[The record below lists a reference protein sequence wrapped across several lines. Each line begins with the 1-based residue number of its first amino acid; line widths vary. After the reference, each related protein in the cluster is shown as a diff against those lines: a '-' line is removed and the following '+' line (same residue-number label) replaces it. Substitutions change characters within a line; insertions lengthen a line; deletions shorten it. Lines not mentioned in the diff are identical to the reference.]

1 MAYQYFN
8 QDQIMRAARNAIKP
22 GLLLTMATTIVVA
35 VVIYG
40 LAPADVTST
49 GSIAAR
55 FIVGVV
61 CLLWLLF
68 GLTAL
73 AHQLYAGVKGEP
85 LPSTWQAMTYASSR
99 LRALLLVP
107 AWGGGLLLALLLL
120 EMLLLALAK
129 IPGIGLVWLALI
141 AVPLLLIN
149 TVVAVGLLL
158 ALFNIAARIA
168 ISEDDAGRLKNTLW
182 QLLRQR
188 LPELLI
194 YNLGGVLV
202 TVVVAAIV
210 LSPLWLGLKISL
222 GLAGY
227 MAGGEMAVVLA
238 GNGFWGGLAHLLGLV
253 SAGILLAAVVSVPA
267 IVISHMTLM
276 VQLELSGQAETAT
289 GKPKA
294 AAAKK
299 PRNPRKAATAKAATS
314 RKTARKRQASSE
326 GE

>member
-1 MAYQYFN
+1 MAFQYFN
-8 QDQIMRAARNAIKP
+8 QDQVMRAARNAIKP
-22 GLLLTMATTIVVA
+22 RLLLTMAATIVVA

-40 LAPADVTST
+40 LAPAAAASAAAI
-49 GSIAAR
+49 GAR

-73 AHQLYAGVKGEP
+73 AHQLYAGVRGEAP
-85 LPSTWQAMTYASSR
+85 PGTWQAMIYASSR

-107 AWGGGLLLALLLL
+107 AAGGGMLLALLLF

-129 IPGIGLVWLALI
+129 IPGLGLVWLALI
-141 AVPLLLIN
+141 AVPLLLLN
-149 TVVAVGLLL
+149 TVVAVVLLL

-168 ISEDDAGRLKNTLW
+168 ISEDDAGTLIHTLR

-210 LSPLWLGLKISL
+210 LTPLWLGLTISL
-222 GLAGY
+222 GLAGF
-227 MAGGEMAVVLA
+227 MAGEQVTAVVA
-238 GNGFWGGLAHLLGLV
+238 GSGFWGGLAHLLGLV
-253 SAGILLAAVVSVPA
+253 SVGVLVAAVVSVPV

-276 VQLELSGQAETAT
+276 VQLELSGRAEKAASE
-289 GKPKA
+289 A

-299 PRNPRKAATAKAATS
+299 PAKPHKAAAPKKSSRRPRSKQKEAESDTKA
-314 RKTARKRQASSE
+314 
-326 GE
+326 